1 MRSTLSILGL
11 YQWDDTIFENLELPE
26 GLDASLAVD
35 SILFDNAELEIMYT
49 DPEWMKQLIGVWSK
63 RELPVWERVY
73 KAITQEYDPLENYNR
88 IENWN
93 QTDTGSSSSS
103 GSVSNT
109 NNSTDTHKVT
119 GYNDGV
125 LVDQS
130 EDTGVNQGSGQS
142 STEGESTLQTQHSS
156 TVKGNIGVTTSQQM
170 LNQELDVA
178 SRTDIYHYI
187 SRSFKNRFCLMVY

>member
-26 GLDASLAVD
+26 GLEASLAVD
-35 SILFDNAELEIMYT
+35 AILFDNAELEIMYT

-63 RELPVWERVY
+63 RELPVWERIY

-88 IENWN
+88 IENWE
-93 QTDTGSSSSS
+93 QTDTGSSSAS
-103 GSVSNT
+103 GSAS
-109 NNSTDTHKVT
+109 DTHKVT
-119 GYNDGV
+119 GYYDGV

-130 EDTGVNQGSGQS
+130 QDNGTSSSQGNS
-142 STEGESTLQTQHSS
+142 SLTSEHSS